1 MKKNVPGGLAR
12 LTADP
17 EDVSLPAWPLSAPGM
32 MESAA
37 FSSELNSHLGEAFPS
52 PPVDMFP
59 TYPVYSL
66 FRYNCLHAV
75 FLRWPGRAL
84 ESRDGFWFPFYHQ
97 HLAQCL
103 AHSCLPVP
111 LFNQKKRARQPFTS
125 SPGAASQTQDFPPL
139 PTDFTWEMMKPGAP
153 LLKKMM
159 NAGQQSPTVSHLKQE
174 SGFNRDQLDVA
185 RSHNWSSWSH
195 REESTKPWDRHEF
208 APQRK
213 SSCSVA
219 SSGPSAGL
227 ATLEMNRRQ
236 WDRPQ
241 AAGAQGLGSSS
252 SSLHVAKCSSQPG
265 QLKRRT
271 FGNSPEEKSIK
282 EVPGCQLMLKEDD
295 PSLRILPAVIESMKL
310 WKERLPHW
318 PLLFEVLGVLDSAV
332 TSGAYG
338 AKTFLLRDGKSTVPC
353 VFYEIDLLGRPD
365 SVCNTAL
372 PPGPRA
378 SKADK
383 RPCA

>member
-12 LTADP
+12 LTA
-17 EDVSLPAWPLSAPGM
+17 G
-32 MESAA
+32 
-37 FSSELNSHLGEAFPS
+37 
-52 PPVDMFP
+52 
-59 TYPVYSL
+59 
-66 FRYNCLHAV
+66 
-75 FLRWPGRAL
+75 
-84 ESRDGFWFPFYHQ
+84 
-97 HLAQCL
+97 
-103 AHSCLPVP
+103 CLPVP

-353 VFYEIDLLGRPD
+353 VFYEIVCGQLRPKEGPSPVCVRQACVCCRAENVPGVCQNRGCQDILLYQRHERD
-365 SVCNTAL
+365 VKKQ
-372 PPGPRA
+372 A
-378 SKADK
+378 SSEAGHLHFRFLTTFSKH
-383 RPCA
+383 C